1 VHKVPATGV
10 ATPPLS
16 RAARGRFD
24 GGTGTTGRISQDL
37 QPKKESVA
45 SMMNRVKGPGRWED
59 VQVGEAVELSRN
71 GLQAYAGLVDD
82 RTADGEVV
90 WVSTPV
96 GGRRLFHISDGYDLA
111 AAGS

>member
-1 VHKVPATGV
+1 
-10 ATPPLS
+10 
-16 RAARGRFD
+16 
-24 GGTGTTGRISQDL
+24 
-37 QPKKESVA
+37 
-45 SMMNRVKGPGRWED
+45 
-59 VQVGEAVELSRN
+59 VELSRN
-71 GLQAYAGLVDD
+71 GLPAYAGLVDD